1 VIEHVAPVIENTSV
15 SNTDWALLYVG
26 GPVVLGFVATV
37 LTRSRWPKNGPG
49 LALIGV
55 VLAFGFV
62 VLTYY
67 RSAQSF
73 AGSQGDSDGEMFL
86 GRWWEP
92 TFTVVL
98 ALIGYFLWLIG
109 VGAGV
114 GAVAAVN
121 AARTRHKT
129 SAAN

>member
-1 VIEHVAPVIENTSV
+1 M
-15 SNTDWALLYVG
+15 SNTEWALLYVG
-26 GPVVLGFVATV
+26 GPVVFGFVATA
-37 LTRSRWPKNGPG
+37 LTRSRWPKNGPRM
-49 LALIGV
+49 ALIGV
-55 VLAFGFV
+55 ALAFGFV

-67 RSAQSF
+67 RSAHSY

-92 TFTVVL
+92 TFTILL

-109 VGAGV
+109 VGAGIA
-114 GAVAAVN
+114 AVAALN